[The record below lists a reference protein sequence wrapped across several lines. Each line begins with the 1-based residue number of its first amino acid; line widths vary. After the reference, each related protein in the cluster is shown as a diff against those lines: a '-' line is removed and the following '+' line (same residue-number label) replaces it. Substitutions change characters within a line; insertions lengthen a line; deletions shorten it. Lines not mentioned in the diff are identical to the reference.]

1 MNHVVI
7 IGFMGSGKTR
17 VGKQLSKDLGL
28 PFVDLEKIITKRM
41 NLSAREIFERFGE
54 PYYRA
59 LETLALKQLI
69 QDSERKVISLGAG
82 LPLQEQ
88 NEKYLREL
96 GTVVYLK
103 GSLATLK
110 KRLEGS
116 KKDPML
122 DGEDRDDKIKKLL
135 KQRDPVY
142 QKFADIQ
149 VVTGE
154 VPFEELIKEIEEKYR
169 EHGDGVVEDQRL
181 FRGFDFFH
189 KRPSNIEW
197 DGCAEGR
204 ARLVTAVE
212 RIRKS

>member
-1 MNHVVI
+1 MNHIVI

-17 VGKQLSKDLGL
+17 VGKRLAKDLGL
-28 PFVDLEKIITKRM
+28 PFIDVDRLM

-135 KQRDPVY
+135 KQRDP
-142 QKFADIQ
+142 
-149 VVTGE
+149 
-154 VPFEELIKEIEEKYR
+154 
-169 EHGDGVVEDQRL
+169 
-181 FRGFDFFH
+181 
-189 KRPSNIEW
+189 
-197 DGCAEGR
+197 
-204 ARLVTAVE
+204 
-212 RIRKS
+212 